1 MHMGPQNT
9 QTPTP
14 NPYDFLNAPTGPK
27 RTLFGTGGPKN
38 KVLVSV
44 VFVLVV
50 LLLVV
55 IGFSFISSLGKKDY
69 SAYNTLLK
77 TQYELVRITELG
89 TDKARTAEV
98 RQFAATVQYTTI
110 TERDAVVTLL
120 TKANQEVLVK
130 QLAQGKDTTNDKAL
144 AAAEQANRYD
154 EEVLK
159 IMNTLLSSY
168 YKQIKDVALSAS
180 TKSEK
185 ALVAQLQTNAKVVS
199 DSRK

>member
-1 MHMGPQNT
+1 MGPQNT
-9 QTPTP
+9 QPPTP

-27 RTLFGTGGPKN
+27 RTLFGSGGPKN

-55 IGFSFISSLGKKDY
+55 VGFSFITSLGKKDY

-89 TDKARTAEV
+89 TNKARTAEV
-98 RQFAATVQYTTI
+98 RQFAATVQYATI

-120 TKANQEVLVK
+120 TNAEQEVLVK
-130 QLAQGKDTTNDKAL
+130 QLAQNKDAANDKAL

-159 IMNTLLSSY
+159 IMNTLLSGY
-168 YKQIKDVALSAS
+168 YKQIKDIAPSAS

-185 ALVAQLQTNAKVVS
+185 ALVTQLQTNAKVVS
-199 DSRK
+199 DSRQ

>member
-1 MHMGPQNT
+1 MGPQNT
-9 QTPTP
+9 QPPTP
-14 NPYDFLNAPTGPK
+14 NPYDFLNAPSGPK

-38 KVLVSV
+38 KVLISV

-55 IGFSFISSLGKKDY
+55 VGFSFITSLGKKDY

-89 TDKARTAEV
+89 TNKARTAEV
-98 RQFAATVQYTTI
+98 RQFAATVQYATI
-110 TERDAVVTLL
+110 TEREAVVTLL
-120 TKANQEVLVK
+120 TKAEQEVLVK
-130 QLAQGKDTTNDKAL
+130 QLAQAKDAANDKAL
-144 AAAEQANRYD
+144 ATAEQANRYD

-159 IMNTLLSSY
+159 IMNSLLTSY
-168 YKQIKDVALSAS
+168 YKQIKEIAPSAS

-185 ALVAQLQTNAKVVS
+185 ALVTQLQANAKVVS
-199 DSRK
+199 DARN